1 MGHQVTNAKIA
12 ALIESLRARPAT
24 ASDHASACD
33 LSPDSVRRMLKALEG
48 RNHVKPHGK
57 GQSKR
62 GIKPVLWGW
71 A

>member
-1 MGHQVTNAKIA
+1 MKYERLAK
-12 ALIESLRARPAT
+12 LLTSLRTQAASV
-24 ASDHASACD
+24 SDHAAACD

-48 RNHVKPHGK
+48 RHHVKPHGK

>member
-1 MGHQVTNAKIA
+1 MKYERLAK
-12 ALIESLRARPAT
+12 LLTSLRTQAASV
-24 ASDHASACD
+24 SDHAAACD
-33 LSPDSVRRMLKALEG
+33 LSPDAVRYLVKALE
-48 RNHVKPHGK
+48 RERHVKPHGK